1 MNAIAMLAS
10 NMQTVPEAPKEQTKS
25 VDASPLFALLLQ
37 GLENQQ
43 ANELLKK
50 DEVHEKSSSK
60 LTEILIGLD
69 IDISRIL
76 ENVNSGKSEE
86 KSDDSSSLQ
95 LLINDL
101 NINSAKQLEDIS
113 GVANVDVELLQES
126 ILVDQTE
133 VVKIQNQLMEVFSKF
148 ESLLSQTNSQ
158 QDIKR
163 IAPKILDLLK
173 QWTALEK
180 QLVRMNEN
188 PEKTVEPSNLK
199 INQVWKEVLVAYQ
212 NRSNLNS
219 KQIYHTEVTT
229 KDVVKWIDNAMQN
242 QQLTEKVLPVLDS
255 GFQSNTS
262 MPKLEQYVIYINQN
276 QSGQTVEKQL
286 LDQFQQVMK
295 TSKFLSMP
303 NGMNQLSISLRPE
316 NLGEMMVRFVEL
328 NGEMTVKIVVTTQ
341 AAKDML
347 ESNLGQLK
355 HMFSPQQVVI
365 ERQDVGAG
373 QGQAQAKHSD
383 EQQSL
388 HSQNQ
393 NQSDESEQKS
403 DSNLDGDDFETH
415 LEELIQNEKV

>member
-10 NMQTVPEAPKEQTKS
+10 NMQTVPEVLKGNSKS
-25 VDASPLFALLLQ
+25 VDTSPLFALLLQ

-43 ANELLKK
+43 ANESLTKN
-50 DEVHEKSSSK
+50 EVNGKSSTK
-60 LTEILIGLD
+60 LAEMLVGLD
-69 IDISRIL
+69 VDISRLL
-76 ENVNSGKSEE
+76 ENADNGNIKET
-86 KSDDSSSLQ
+86 SDDYVSLQ
-95 LLINDL
+95 LLL
-101 NINSAKQLEDIS
+101 NGFNNNSDQLEENS
-113 GVANVDVELLQES
+113 GVTNVDLEFLQES
-126 ILVDQTE
+126 ALVDQSE
-133 VVKIQNQLMEVFSKF
+133 VVKIQKQLMEVFSKF
-148 ESLLSQTNSQ
+148 ESFLSETNSQ

-188 PEKTVEPSNLK
+188 PEKTVEPGNLK

-229 KDVVKWIDNAMQN
+229 KDVVKWIENAMLN
-242 QQLTEKVLPVLDS
+242 QQLTERVLPVQDS

-341 AAKDML
+341 AAKEML

-373 QGQAQAKHSD
+373 QGQAQAKQSD

-393 NQSDESEQKS
+393 SQSDESEQQS
-403 DSNLDGDDFETH
+403 DSNLNGDDFETH